1 MKDNKQMPGGKWIL
15 FFLFLFTTGLAA
27 RANEISFKASAPQ
40 SVVMGE
46 QFRLTYVINAEGK
59 DLRVQEMPDFEVLM
73 GPSQSTSYST
83 SWVNGKS
90 SSETTVSYTYILM
103 PKKEGTFTIAP
114 ATIKVKDATY
124 TSNGL
129 SIKVL
134 PPDKSGKTTAE
145 RVQSASTTISDDD
158 FFVRMIVSKHDV
170 YEQEGFLVTF
180 KLYAARPCGING
192 VKFPEFEGFMAQEI
206 DLPNKQWVQDRYK
219 DRNYFTV
226 DLRQVVLY
234 PQRTGDLTIGK
245 GTYDAVIRVSTP
257 QKARSIFDDFFDS
270 YREVNKQ
277 LVSSPAT
284 IHVKPL
290 PSGKPASFSGAV
302 GSYSMTARIS
312 ANQVKANDAVT
323 VNVQITGNGNIK
335 MAKNPEVTFPNDF
348 EIYDPK
354 VDTQTKT
361 TTAGVSGTKTIEYMA
376 IPRYAGDFE
385 IPSVEFSYFDTKS
398 ASYKTLKSDAFQLH
412 VEKGEEGAASAP
424 VVSNFANKESVK
436 YLGQDIRFLKTRGI
450 HFSPKREEVFFGTAL
465 YAMSYLVPLLLFIV
479 FFIVYRKQ
487 IKENADLAQVRTKK
501 ANKIAVKRL
510 KNAGKLLQAQQK
522 EAFYDE
528 VMRALWG
535 YLSDKLNMPLSSLT
549 KDNVEAELAK
559 YGVDEALTRDFME
572 ILNTCEFARYAPS
585 QASDAMD
592 KLYEQ
597 TIDAIGKM
605 ENTIKK

>member
-1 MKDNKQMPGGKWIL
+1 MPIGKWI
-15 FFLFLFTTGLAA
+15 FLFLLLCTMGLSA

-90 SSETTVSYTYILM
+90 TSETTVSYTYILM

-145 RVQSASTTISDDD
+145 RVQSSSATISDDD
-158 FFVRMIVSKHDV
+158 FFVRMIVSKRDV

-234 PQRTGDLTIGK
+234 PQRTGELTIGK

-277 LVSSPAT
+277 LVSSPVT
-284 IHVKPL
+284 VHVKPL
-290 PSGKPASFSGAV
+290 PSSGKPASFSGAV
-302 GSYSMTARIS
+302 GSYSMKASIS
-312 ANQVKANDAVT
+312 ADHVKANDAVT
-323 VNVQITGNGNIK
+323 VNVVLSGNGNIK
-335 MAKNPEVTFPNDF
+335 LAKNPEVAFPNDF

-361 TTAGVSGTKTIEYMA
+361 TTSGVSGTKSIEYMA

-385 IPSVEFSYFDTKS
+385 IPSVEFSYFDTKT
-398 ASYKTLKSDAFQLH
+398 ASYKTLKSDAFKLH
-412 VEKGEEGAASAP
+412 VEKGEEGTTSAP
-424 VVSNFANKESVK
+424 MVSNFANKESVK
-436 YLGQDIRFLKTRGI
+436 YLGQDIRFLKTKGI
-450 HFSPKREEVFFGTAL
+450 HFSPKREEVFFGTVF
-465 YAMSYLVPLLLFIV
+465 YAMSYLVPLVLFV
-479 FFIVYRKQ
+479 AFVLAYRKQ
-487 IKENADLAQVRTKK
+487 IKENADLARVRTKK
-501 ANKIAVKRL
+501 ANKTAVKRL
-510 KNAGKLLQAQQK
+510 KNAGKLLQAQKK
-522 EAFYDE
+522 EEFYEE
-528 VMRALWG
+528 VTRALWG
-535 YLSDKLNMPLSSLT
+535 YLSDKLNIPLSNLT
-549 KDNVEAELAK
+549 KDNVEAELSK
-559 YGVDEALTRDFME
+559 YGVDAQLTADFMA

-592 KLYEQ
+592 KLYAQ

>member
-1 MKDNKQMPGGKWIL
+1 
-15 FFLFLFTTGLAA
+15 
-27 RANEISFKASAPQ
+27 
-40 SVVMGE
+40 MGE

-487 IKENADLAQVRTKK
+487 IKENADLARVRTKK